1 MRRQSL
7 IIAGTAVLTAFLAGA
22 FTWYISSLP
31 THRPDFAMMWQ
42 AMRQANPY
50 DRAALNAA
58 LNWESKYPVAFV
70 YPPTAMPFFGLLALL
85 SMRVAL
91 TSWAVLSGA
100 AMALAARSKWAPLLL
115 LTPPVLWSIPG
126 GQTSVLQGSILLGSL
141 LLLRRPIL
149 AGVLLGVALCL
160 KPQLALAFPLL
171 LLIDRKWNVLAAT
184 VVTGAAIAVLSAIIF
199 GPSAWLE
206 WARSLP
212 AFLTLHEAMPV
223 LQRNEIAPG
232 LPIWVRAIALL
243 AGAWTGAMALRH
255 GNPIEAFVIAAGAGL
270 IGSAHAM
277 GYEFAMLA
285 ATAPALIARR
295 RWSASA
301 IILLLMTPGFIWFGL
316 PPSPFRLLAV
326 LLLIAAA
333 VADGLFTSQRDT
345 DLASVAMRHD
355 NANEMLKEPA
365 G

>member
-1 MRRQSL
+1 
-7 IIAGTAVLTAFLAGA
+7 
-22 FTWYISSLP
+22 
-31 THRPDFAMMWQ
+31 
-42 AMRQANPY
+42 
-50 DRAALNAA
+50 
-58 LNWESKYPVAFV
+58 
-70 YPPTAMPFFGLLALL
+70 
-85 SMRVAL
+85 
-91 TSWAVLSGA
+91 
-100 AMALAARSKWAPLLL
+100 
-115 LTPPVLWSIPG
+115 VLWSIPG

-149 AGVLLGVALCL
+149 AGVLLGIALCL

-355 NANEMLKEPA
+355 NADEMLKEPA